1 MKKQILTKTLFEGW
15 DTKDLIEHHKFLNR
29 EMFTRVKSESAIKG
43 LNLIE
48 SVLRDRGLIEV

>member
-15 DTKDLIEHHKFLNR
+15 DTEDLIEHHKFLNR
-29 EMFTRVKSESAIKG
+29 EMFTRAKSESAIKG